1 MRLQNVENGLPDI
14 LWVVVFL
21 GALFNIFLTWMLIL
35 DNETPHVWLGM
46 VFSAVIGILIFLTA
60 AMDRV
65 FMGEFSISAEPYQM
79 IYDQLIKTNNS

>member
-1 MRLQNVENGLPDI
+1 
-14 LWVVVFL
+14 
-21 GALFNIFLTWMLIL
+21 MLIL

-79 IYDQLIKTNNS
+79 IYDQLMKTNNS